1 MKSYKEFIFEAS
13 YVGNVGIME
22 LIKFHQVATKQQSDQ
37 IKDHIKNNEHAKA
50 WDLVQRV
57 TKMKLH
63 RDSLK

>member
-37 IKDHIKNNEHAKA
+37 IKDHIKNNEHA
-50 WDLVQRV
+50 
-57 TKMKLH
+57 
-63 RDSLK
+63 